1 MYVVMNRVMV
11 NSGWEDEFEARF
23 KKRSGE
29 INKVPGFVS
38 MQILKPDTEGVP
50 FIVLTHWQDNDAFNG
65 WIQSDDFK
73 LAHQNPMPKEAFSEG
88 GGLEKFNVVISA

>member
-11 NSGWEDEFEARF
+11 NSGWEDEFETRF

-29 INKVPGFVS
+29 INKVTGFVS
-38 MQILKPDTEGVP
+38 MQILKPDAANLP
-50 FIVLTHWQDNDAFNG
+50 FIVLTHWQDKTAFEA
-65 WIQSDDFK
+65 WVHSDDFK

-88 GGLEKFNVVISA
+88 GGLESFNVVISA